1 MFGRVAGVRVEM
13 SLRAVCWG
21 GGEAPRRGPGS
32 SQPAVTAHD
41 QKRAQLVHLG
51 TAAQAEGLSVTGK
64 QALLGAIPQ
73 ASPGLGA
80 ALGGAWHGCVA
91 RLSRGRW
98 CVLQA
103 MTRALAPCLAWH
115 PPGSPA
121 PRRCLSLV
129 VGLQSGVGGGP
140 RGRVWLPSW
149 LLGSASPDHLLT
161 VGVSKIGA
169 FTSHRCK

>member
-1 MFGRVAGVRVEM
+1 M
-13 SLRAVCWG
+13 SWG
-21 GGEAPRRGPGS
+21 GGEAARRAPGG

-51 TAAQAEGLSVTGK
+51 TAARSEGLSVTGK
-64 QALLGAIPQ
+64 QPCLGQFPE
-73 ASPGLGA
+73 ASPGPGA

-91 RLSRGRW
+91 HLSRGRW

-121 PRRCLSLV
+121 PRAVRLSWWGCRVAL
-129 VGLQSGVGGGP
+129 GVAPGAEC
-140 RGRVWLPSW
+140 GRRHGCWSQ
-149 LLGSASPDHLLT
+149 HLLT
-161 VGVSKIGA
+161 IILLWASRKSGRLQAIDANSLARVLSA
-169 FTSHRCK
+169 L